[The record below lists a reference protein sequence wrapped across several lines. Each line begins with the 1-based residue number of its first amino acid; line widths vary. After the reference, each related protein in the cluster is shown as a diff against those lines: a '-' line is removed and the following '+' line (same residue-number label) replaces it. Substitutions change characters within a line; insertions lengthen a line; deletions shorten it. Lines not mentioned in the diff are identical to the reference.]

1 MVPKTDFGANS
12 ASHRTLLAVVAA
24 ATLLFGACTGG
35 DESASNSEV
44 IDLREDD
51 ATASD
56 DTAETAITDQ
66 SDAPTVSDE
75 PVEIIDDPAVRVEGQ
90 ETVDATNWLART
102 YMDSSSVE
110 LVWSPVEGADTYRV
124 LRLPTSEA
132 DYDAIAAGNLEGAEE
147 VYDDLDEF
155 FGFVDDDVP
164 ANTFLTYILVAE
176 VDGQLTEPRWA
187 EALTV
192 DDVTPPAP
200 VTGLTFEDT
209 TDGVLLTWEPSP
221 DDVEFAA
228 YNVSILEDD
237 GQFRYIGGGADV
249 GQVSFL
255 DDEAFTGTRT
265 YVVAAVDFHNNVS
278 TPAQVEVTR

>member
-1 MVPKTDFGANS
+1 MI
-12 ASHRTLLAVVAA
+12 HRALRLTFALLIAATTLLV
-24 ATLLFGACTGG
+24 GACSGG
-35 DESASNSEV
+35 DDEAAESEV
-44 IDLREDD
+44 VDLREENVGADTE
-51 ATASD
+51 TAESAENG
-56 DTAETAITDQ
+56 TVTTEAETAA
-66 SDAPTVSDE
+66 DA
-75 PVEIIDDPAVRVEGQ
+75 PVEIIDDPAVRVGGQ
-90 ETVDATNWLART
+90 EPGDATNWLART
-102 YMDSSSVE
+102 YMDSTSVE
-110 LVWSPVEGADTYRV
+110 LVWSPVEGAESYQLFRQ
-124 LRLPTSEA
+124 PTADA
-132 DYDAIAAGNLEGAEE
+132 DYEAIAAGDIAGAEE
-147 VYDDLDEF
+147 VYNDLDEF

-176 VDGQLTEPRWA
+176 VDGEPTAPRWA

-200 VTGLTFEDT
+200 ITGLNAEDT
-209 TDGVLLTWEPSP
+209 SDGVLLSWEPSP

-228 YNVSILEDD
+228 YNVSILDDD

-278 TPAQVEVTR
+278 TTAQVEVTR